1 SVRSLQ
7 VGSGQFLLLA
17 GEPGRL
23 PGPFRGSVQ
32 RHRLTRVVSRRYPTC
47 LYKSEVP
54 ATCMDCVDPAHVFLC
69 LLERWA
75 FQYWADIDLSF
86 GPHGRVRTL
95 PLRGV
100 VIVNHHTPRN
110 GTVSSCSHSLTPLP
124 LTITASSNSF
134 ISAIATVDTS
144 CLDVTAPSWSPSC
157 TLPARVLVTSPFSS
171 LVASSS
177 SPAVSYSLIVGSGR
191 CIVSSSSWKR
201 RNGRREMKRFV
212 VLLRFLGR
220 ELGIGTNRALSRVL
234 MRRFDPLYCWLRLVA
249 IARGD
254 VNVRPTNVPEDMDWV
269 DDLVLLPQSVMDE
282 ELLAS
287 FRESH
292 AVCGTVSE
300 ESQYELVAPNSE
312 ERVCYY
318 NLLHP
323 EERHFIYMVF
333 LYFFYLTQPFSR
345 KKSQWS
351 SFRAR
356 EGRLIFT
363 LYEESFHN
371 FKNYYFKLRAIE
383 GVRPFYENERG
394 EYQFR
399 LYWYSGPESP
409 KFDFDDLDETDQEI
423 VTVLSQCCARAPF
436 NTKTLLTRSPSYIQK
451 MTNNSEAYKRMRAR
465 KKNQANRLAGN
476 ASGSKE
482 SPKSTADPVSKVPPP
497 GSESQPVTNRDEFK
511 VPPTPANPSDSAT
524 DKSKSKKRKAYGHS
538 YGSVYSPDFDAV
550 GFTNEFI
557 MENSQ
562 ITMDEA
568 GLKNNLKFIMKA
580 GIKAAGI
587 SQALQKKLAD
597 CPPTSRAEVDQ
608 LKEKLAF
615 LVKEK
620 DEAEKELSGVKSE
633 LSKLKKSVKE
643 ADQLR
648 EKAEAETVE
657 LKVKV
662 GTLEVDLAKQK
673 EEYEE
678 LEDDSIK
685 SNDNI
690 VENLRL
696 QAKVLV
702 STLKVHILHPDNYVA
717 GNRIV
722 WCENLLPESEGPFFK
737 DEVAVVGDAEKI
749 VPQSGADDAEKTPP
763 A

>member
-1 SVRSLQ
+1 
-7 VGSGQFLLLA
+7 
-17 GEPGRL
+17 
-23 PGPFRGSVQ
+23 
-32 RHRLTRVVSRRYPTC
+32 
-47 LYKSEVP
+47 
-54 ATCMDCVDPAHVFLC
+54 
-69 LLERWA
+69 
-75 FQYWADIDLSF
+75 
-86 GPHGRVRTL
+86 
-95 PLRGV
+95 
-100 VIVNHHTPRN
+100 
-110 GTVSSCSHSLTPLP
+110 
-124 LTITASSNSF
+124 
-134 ISAIATVDTS
+134 
-144 CLDVTAPSWSPSC
+144 
-157 TLPARVLVTSPFSS
+157 
-171 LVASSS
+171 
-177 SPAVSYSLIVGSGR
+177 
-191 CIVSSSSWKR
+191 
-201 RNGRREMKRFV
+201 
-212 VLLRFLGR
+212 
-220 ELGIGTNRALSRVL
+220 
-234 MRRFDPLYCWLRLVA
+234 
-249 IARGD
+249 
-254 VNVRPTNVPEDMDWV
+254 
-269 DDLVLLPQSVMDE
+269 MDE

-323 EERHFIYMVF
+323 EEMHFIYMVF
-333 LYFFYLTQPFSR
+333 LYFFHLTQPFYR

-356 EGRLIFT
+356 EGRRIFT
-363 LYEESFHN
+363 LYKESFHN
-371 FKNYYFKLRAIE
+371 FKNYYFKLRAVE
-383 GVRPFYENERG
+383 GVRSFYENERG
-394 EYQFR
+394 EYQFQ
-399 LYWYSGPESP
+399 LYW
-409 KFDFDDLDETDQEI
+409 
-423 VTVLSQCCARAPF
+423 APF
-436 NTKTLLTRSPSYIQK
+436 NTKTLLTRSPSYIRTELEK
-451 MTNNSEAYKRMRAR
+451 MTKNSEAYKRMRAR

-482 SPKSTADPVSKVPPP
+482 SPKSTADLVSKVPPP
-497 GSESQPVTNRDEFK
+497 GSESQPVTNRAEFK

-550 GFTNEFI
+550 GFTDEFI
-557 MENSQ
+557 MENSR
-562 ITMDEA
+562 IAMDEA
-568 GLKNNLKFIMKA
+568 ELKSNLEFIMKA

-587 SQALQKKLAD
+587 SRALQKKLAD
-597 CPPTSRAEVDQ
+597 CIPTSRAEVDQ
-608 LKEKLAF
+608 LKEKLA
-615 LVKEK
+615 LLIKEK
-620 DEAEKELSGVKSE
+620 EEAEEELSGAKFE

-648 EKAEAETVE
+648 KKAKAETVE

-662 GTLEVDLAKQK
+662 GTLEADMAKQK
-673 EEYEE
+673 EGYEE

-702 STLKVHILHPDNYVA
+702 PTLKVHLLHLDNYVA

-722 WCENLLPESEGPFFK
+722 WCEDLLLKSEGPFFE
-737 DEVAVVGDAEKI
+737 DEATVVGDAEKA